1 MALTTA
7 QKTSLALLCSVQLF
21 STFTVSSIVF
31 DPELSRVPRDLDVVE
46 LWAGVRSVELAAL
59 AEGLQAESFDILQG
73 QGYDITTQAGFAK
86 ALSLVMRLKP
96 RGLLAMA
103 PVCSSFVF
111 ASTSVSCRK
120 KSNFSGNALV
130 PRVETGNVM
139 ANIAMLLLCVAV
151 QRELSAFIENP
162 AGSYIFSYLGMNLS
176 RLTWL
181 TPGIGD
187 RCDYVEK
194 KLKKKETWK
203 KTFKFVCTDNWIIA
217 AMRKCKCGQSFR
229 HEPLM
234 DTDDLGKTTGRKK
247 EMQQSSSYPPALG
260 VAIIKAWSSWRC
272 TLLMPAQLSSTPA
285 KKQMRAPAQLSS
297 TPAKSRGPAMGKAG
311 KRKTDDDFV
320 VDDGFAK
327 VTRQRLMPTI
337 NHDFWQED
345 CQDNDF
351 FV

>member
-1 MALTTA
+1 M
-7 QKTSLALLCSVQLF
+7 
-21 STFTVSSIVF
+21 
-31 DPELSRVPRDLDVVE
+31 
-46 LWAGVRSVELAAL
+46 
-59 AEGLQAESFDILQG
+59 
-73 QGYDITTQAGFAK
+73 
-86 ALSLVMRLKP
+86 
-96 RGLLAMA
+96 
-103 PVCSSFVF
+103 
-111 ASTSVSCRK
+111 
-120 KSNFSGNALV
+120 
-130 PRVETGNVM
+130 
-139 ANIAMLLLCVAV
+139 
-151 QRELSAFIENP
+151 
-162 AGSYIFSYLGMNLS
+162 
-176 RLTWL
+176 
-181 TPGIGD
+181 
-187 RCDYVEK
+187 
-194 KLKKKETWK
+194 
-203 KTFKFVCTDNWIIA
+203 CTDNWIIA
-217 AMRKCKCGQSFR
+217 AMRKCTCGQSFR

-260 VAIIKAWSSWRC
+260 VAIIKAWSSWRH

-285 KKQMRAPAQLSS
+285 KKQVRAPAQLSS